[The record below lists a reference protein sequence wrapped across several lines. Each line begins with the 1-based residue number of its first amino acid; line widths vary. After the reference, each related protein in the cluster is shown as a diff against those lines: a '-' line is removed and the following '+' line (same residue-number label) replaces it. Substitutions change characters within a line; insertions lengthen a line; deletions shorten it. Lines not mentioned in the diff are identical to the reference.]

1 MNNDENSCL
10 TAALCNLVAVL
21 SVAAL
26 YIADLF
32 I

>member
-1 MNNDENSCL
+1 MNNDDNSCL
-10 TAALCNLVAVL
+10 TAALCILVAVL

>member
-1 MNNDENSCL
+1 MNNDDNSCL
-10 TAALCNLVAVL
+10 TAVLCILAAGL

>member
-10 TAALCNLVAVL
+10 TVALYILVAVL